1 MRRTLFTAAVC
12 MTLLAASGCGADT
25 QPTGPAP
32 NFWLLNLTTKAK
44 RPLTHLTDR
53 GRILTFDI
61 TPDGKAIV
69 FDRIRD
75 NSDIVL
81 FDRDK

>member
-1 MRRTLFTAAVC
+1 MHVRPGGYRFLP
-12 MTLLAASGCGADT
+12 ADST
-25 QPTGPAP
+25 GLVFQPTGPAP
-32 NFWLLNLTTKAK
+32 NFWLLNVTTKAI
-44 RPLTHLTDR
+44 RQLTHLTDR

-61 TPDGKAIV
+61 TPDGQAIV
-69 FDRIRD
+69 FDRTRD